1 MAGRD
6 RKRDRCA
13 MTNHWP
19 GPAKSGNIS
28 ASISDIRPHQ
38 RHLLLNFMPAKR
50 ITTGMKQL
58 IFSAAALLALTS
70 AAQADCFVEYKAK
83 QDAPLRLHYGIL
95 ALPGGCP
102 AMPDEATAARLASAG
117 WTLLTVVSS
126 SETSPTAQQ
135 KANAGDF
142 FLRF

>member
-1 MAGRD
+1 
-6 RKRDRCA
+6 
-13 MTNHWP
+13 MTNPWP
-19 GPAKSGNIS
+19 GPSKSGNIT
-28 ASISDIRPHQ
+28 ARILDIHPWRW
-38 RHLLLNFMPAKR
+38 HLLLNFTATGR
-50 ITTGMKQL
+50 ITIGMKQL
-58 IFSAAALLALTS
+58 IFSVAAVLALTS

-83 QDAPLRLHYGIL
+83 RDAPLRLHYGIL

-126 SETSPTAQQ
+126 SETSPSAQQ